1 MSTFLAIDFET
12 ATAEHDSACA
22 VGLAAGCGGRMV
34 LARTYLIRPP
44 SARFTF
50 TGLHGIDWEHVRDA
64 PTFADL
70 WPTLGAWIKPAAFVA
85 AHNAAF
91 DRSVLHA
98 CCARYRLLPT
108 RNAFVCTVELARRQW
123 TIYPTTLPD
132 VCRALRISLQHH
144 DAGQD
149 AVACARIVLAAEA
162 AGWTHRRPPPRSAG
176 VVRTTAVAL
185 RTLTPA
191 RGLAPASS
199 SRIRIWW
206 SRLRRAGA
214 RRWPRRR
221 AGRTS
226 RKSSYAQSG
235 KR

>member
-1 MSTFLAIDFET
+1 
-12 ATAEHDSACA
+12 
-22 VGLAAGCGGRMV
+22 MV

-50 TGLHGIDWEHVRDA
+50 TGLHGIDWERVRDA

-70 WPTLGAWIKPAAFVA
+70 WPTLGSWIKPAAFAA

-98 CCARYRLLPT
+98 CCARYGLLPT

-123 TIYPTTLPD
+123 SIYPTTLPD
-132 VCRALRISLQHH
+132 VCRALRIGLQHH

-162 AGWTHRRPPPRSAG
+162 VGWRHRRPPPRSAG
-176 VVRTTAVAL
+176 VVPYHRSRVANAESRPPACAGDLVAAPRLVDLAATPGRGGARLTASAGWENQPRVFLCSAWQGV
-185 RTLTPA
+185 A
-191 RGLAPASS
+191 RGLNDQEYARGHHPLLGQGSS
-199 SRIRIWW
+199 
-206 SRLRRAGA
+206 AA
-214 RRWPRRR
+214 
-221 AGRTS
+221 A
-226 RKSSYAQSG
+226 
-235 KR
+235 